1 MKTLFLILI
10 SMFLV
15 FPVLSGCEKKVPP
28 AKQTKTTVT
37 EVQKAETKPEQV
49 IQEEPEKKEETF
61 TYDSKGKRDPFE
73 PLYVVDKGEPKI
85 RRTIGT
91 IESYDIT
98 EFNLIAVAK
107 KGNESY
113 GLILAPD
120 NKAFTAREGTI
131 LGLHKGKVIK
141 VTSDK
146 MVIKEFKKDYTGE
159 LKPFEVVLELHK
171 GEGRE

>member
-1 MKTLFLILI
+1 MKNLFVILI
-10 SMFLV
+10 SILLV
-15 FPVLSGCEKKVPP
+15 LPVLSGCEKKVPP
-28 AKQTKTTVT
+28 AEQTKTTVT
-37 EVQKAETKPEQV
+37 EVPQAETKPEQV
-49 IQEEPEKKEETF
+49 IQREPEEKEETS

-73 PLYVVDKGEPKI
+73 PLYIVDKGGPEI

-98 EFNLIAVAK
+98 EFNLIAVAM
-107 KGNESY
+107 KGSKSY

-131 LGLHKGKVIK
+131 LGLHKGKVVK
-141 VTSDK
+141 LTSGK
-146 MVIKEFKKDYTGE
+146 MVIQEFKKDYKGE